1 MRNAEAF
8 ELPEIGG
15 DHFRSSAVFLT
26 QSHPRQTQ
34 GSDVRAGVSL
44 DQLYAQ
50 KFGQETPIPSMQL
63 CIEAVDQAGGCSY
76 GYSCVYTD
84 TISWADKDAPL
95 PMIRDPRLA
104 FDQLFGV
111 GATPEE
117 RAQRRAEDKS
127 ILDLISAQLARL
139 NREIGAADRTRIANY
154 LDEVREIER
163 RIQKVEAYNKS
174 GEPREMPTAPVGVP
188 DSFDE
193 HVKLMFDLQALAFAS
208 DTTRVF
214 SFKMGRD
221 ASSRVYPT
229 SGVTTGFHPASHHG
243 DREDRIL
250 DFAKINKYHV
260 GMLPYFLKK
269 LKDTPDGESNLL
281 DNTLVVYGSPMGD
294 SNIHNHKRCPLFFA
308 GKAGGALKGGLHI
321 KAADGTPMAN
331 AMLSALQG
339 DRRRPTAV
347 VRRQHRRRSTSTR
360 CRPPRSR
367 RSKPAD
373 GADAQI
379 LCGRL
384 IAAFGWLIAVA
395 AAIIARSDGSPIAD
409 AAMNGD
415 RDAVRA
421 LLKKGL
427 DVNEAQG
434 DGTTALHWAAI
445 KGDAE
450 LAQMLIYAGANVRAT
465 TRIGAYT
472 PLYLAAK
479 GGYSRCRRG
488 AARRRRRCRR
498 R

>member
-1 MRNAEAF
+1 MFITRKHMSRRAVLRGMGVTMALPMIEAMVPARTVFARTAAGKVRVAAIEMVHGSAGATKFGLQKNLWSPAAVGTGFDLSPTSLASLESFRDYLTVVSNTDVRNAEAF

-34 GSDVRAGVSL
+34 GSDVRAGVSF
-44 DQLYAQ
+44 DQIYAQ

-84 TISWADKDAPL
+84 TISWADKDQPL

-127 ILDLISAQLARL
+127 ILDLISAQLNRL
-139 NREIGAADRTRIANY
+139 NREIGAADRVRIANY

-174 GEPREMPTAPVGVP
+174 GEPREIPTAPVGVP

-193 HVKLMFDLQALAFAS
+193 HVRLMFDLQALAFAS

-221 ASSRVYPT
+221 ASSRVYPN

-269 LKDTPDGESNLL
+269 LKETPDGESNLL

-321 KAADGTPMAN
+321 KAGEGTPMAN
-331 AMLSALQG
+331 AMLAALQG
-339 DRRRPTAV
+339 IGVADLASFGDSTGVMDLSAVQTA
-347 VRRQHRRRSTSTR
+347 T
-360 CRPPRSR
+360 
-367 RSKPAD
+367 
-373 GADAQI
+373 
-379 LCGRL
+379 
-384 IAAFGWLIAVA
+384 VA
-395 AAIIARSDGSPIAD
+395 A
-409 AAMNGD
+409 
-415 RDAVRA
+415 
-421 LLKKGL
+421 
-427 DVNEAQG
+427 E
-434 DGTTALHWAAI
+434 
-445 KGDAE
+445 
-450 LAQMLIYAGANVRAT
+450 
-465 TRIGAYT
+465 
-472 PLYLAAK
+472 
-479 GGYSRCRRG
+479 
-488 AARRRRRCRR
+488 
-498 R
+498 

>member
-1 MRNAEAF
+1 MFITKKHISRRTMLRGLGVTMALPMLEAMVPARTVFAKTAAGKVRLAAIEMVHGSAGATKFGLQKNLWSPAAVGKAFDLSPSSLAPLEPFRDYLTIVSNTDVRNAEAF

-26 QSHPRQTQ
+26 QAHPLQTQ
-34 GSDVRAGVSL
+34 GSGVRAGTSL

-84 TISWADKDAPL
+84 TISWADPNSPL

-111 GATPEE
+111 GATPAE
-117 RAQRRAEDKS
+117 RAVRRAEDKS

-139 NREIGAADRTRIANY
+139 NKEIGAADRVRLSNY

-174 GEPREMPTAPVGVP
+174 GEVRELPTSPVGVP

-193 HVKLMFDLQALAFAS
+193 HVKLMFDLQAVAFAS

-250 DFAKINKYHV
+250 DFAKINKYHI
-260 GMLPYFLKK
+260 GMLPYFLQK

-308 GKAGGALKGGLHI
+308 GKAGGALKGGLHL

-331 AMLSALQG
+331 AMLSVLHGLGLDEIKSFG
-339 DRRRPTAV
+339 DSSGTFNLTTA
-347 VRRQHRRRSTSTR
+347 
-360 CRPPRSR
+360 P
-367 RSKPAD
+367 
-373 GADAQI
+373 DAT
-379 LCGRL
+379 
-384 IAAFGWLIAVA
+384 A
-395 AAIIARSDGSPIAD
+395 AAQ
-409 AAMNGD
+409 
-415 RDAVRA
+415 
-421 LLKKGL
+421 
-427 DVNEAQG
+427 E
-434 DGTTALHWAAI
+434 
-445 KGDAE
+445 
-450 LAQMLIYAGANVRAT
+450 
-465 TRIGAYT
+465 
-472 PLYLAAK
+472 
-479 GGYSRCRRG
+479 
-488 AARRRRRCRR
+488 
-498 R
+498 